1 MDQLLWFLFAGTR
14 GGPNRLRIVELIHDR
29 PYNAHQI
36 AEPTRLDYRTVC
48 HHLDVL
54 VRHHVLV
61 SPNRETYGAL
71 YFLSGLTSAEWST
84 VVRIKS
90 RLLPSGDHRASAGGD
105 AAPTDPNGR
114 RQGGRG

>member
-1 MDQLLWFLFAGTR
+1 MDQLLWYLFAGTR
-14 GGPNRLRIVELIHDR
+14 GGPNRLRIVDLIHGR

-36 AEPTRLDYRTVC
+36 AELTGLDYRTVC

-61 SPNRETYGAL
+61 SPNRDAYGAL
-71 YFLSGLTSAEWST
+71 YFLSGLTTAEWPT

-90 RLLPSGDHRASAGGD
+90 RPCVIG
-105 AAPTDPNGR
+105 
-114 RQGGRG
+114 